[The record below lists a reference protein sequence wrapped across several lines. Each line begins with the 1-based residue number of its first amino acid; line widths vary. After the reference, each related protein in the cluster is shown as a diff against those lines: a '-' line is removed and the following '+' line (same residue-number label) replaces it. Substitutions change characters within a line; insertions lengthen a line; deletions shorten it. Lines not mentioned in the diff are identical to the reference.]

1 MSKIFEPLGREHQE
15 QSRNLPWT
23 LEPRVNVVHADL
35 ITFLGS
41 VHDELMRLS
50 YNYDASLLFHSGRY
64 TFLRI
69 RVLYLLSSTYNCSC
83 PGLWKLTSDPSS
95 VLVMRGPEPME
106 FTVLKEFSS
115 AHEKHAVLGL
125 LVRSSCGHGHFLA
138 LSIYDPPQLKKL
150 LTWYESGNVEEW
162 KMRSNSVL
170 HLQASSVKGN
180 HYSQLLPG
188 HVYASTNMLYK

>member
-1 MSKIFEPLGREHQE
+1 MLANVSSDTSVYLVLSSAPLATGSCGVAVSWSVTGETHTEMSKIFEPLGREHQE

-23 LEPRVNVVHADL
+23 LEPRVNVVRADL

-50 YNYDASLLFHSGRY
+50 YNYDASLLLHSGRY

-125 LVRSSCGHGHFLA
+125 LVRSSCGHGTFLPCSSMTV
-138 LSIYDPPQLKKL
+138 L
-150 LTWYESGNVEEW
+150 NW
-162 KMRSNSVL
+162 KNF
-170 HLQASSVKGN
+170 
-180 HYSQLLPG
+180 
-188 HVYASTNMLYK
+188 